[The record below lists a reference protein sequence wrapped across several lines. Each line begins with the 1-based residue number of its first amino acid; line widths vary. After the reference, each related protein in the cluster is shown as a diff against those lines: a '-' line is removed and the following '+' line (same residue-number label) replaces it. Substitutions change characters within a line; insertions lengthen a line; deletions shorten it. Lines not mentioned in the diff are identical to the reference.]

1 MGPFFSEKQVHFSAR
16 TPAPVAGR
24 KKAFPAHSPKRT
36 FLPEFIVYSLLFS
49 FYNGN
54 KEKKEVFP

>member
-1 MGPFFSEKQVHFSAR
+1 MIKNQGRFSPQSR
-16 TPAPVAGR
+16 MPVAGR